1 MRGVYSQVLQDVLQR
16 VDKTHKAF
24 FRRGHGFPRFKGKG
38 WFDSFTYPQLGF
50 RVSGSQLSLSKILSR
65 EIVNHYG
72 FIAVEDLKLKGL
84 ARGRLAESVRDA
96 AWSSFIAKLVYKA
109 ESPIGS
115 W

>member
-1 MRGVYSQVLQDVLQR
+1 MWTRRIKRSFAEATGFR
-16 VDKTHKAF
+16 V
-24 FRRGHGFPRFKGKG
+24 
-38 WFDSFTYPQLGF
+38 YPQLGF